1 MFVKKRPS
9 QVYSGDTRGDDEEEE
24 FRVNVN
30 ATVSFLHMH
39 VYFHFEYHMVRNAS
53 FLLR

>member
-9 QVYSGDTRGDDEEEE
+9 QVYEEEE